1 MLKNRHERFFW
12 ERKGFKFSQDVAEKL
27 QFTPSN
33 SCMPY
38 QHFTKQPLQLTS
50 HNNNLFITYFRNKNQ
65 NLLLRKGCT
74 DSATS
79 PQGHRCHHTPPF
91 DLFSHPP
98 HQQQIRW
105 HCTRRLRAKLLK
117 EKRDIEEF
125 GLEARKE
132 VQVQTLS

>member
-1 MLKNRHERFFW
+1 M
-12 ERKGFKFSQDVAEKL
+12 S
-27 QFTPSN
+27 
-33 SCMPY
+33 Y
-38 QHFTKQPLQLTS
+38 QHFTKQPIQLTS

-74 DSATS
+74 DLATP

-105 HCTRRLRAKLLK
+105 HCTRRLRAKLLN

-132 VQVQTLS
+132 VQVQTLMG